1 MEKVKTRRNPVKMD
15 WTWRYWWEHMVSN
28 IYRNRDVNEGEAGFQ
43 NTDGEMALGWEAECF
58 FLKIKK

>member
-1 MEKVKTRRNPVKMD
+1 MVDWLFDTRR
-15 WTWRYWWEHMVSN
+15 
-28 IYRNRDVNEGEAGFQ
+28 EGEAGFQ

>member
-28 IYRNRDVNEGEAGFQ
+28 IYRNRDVNGGGGGEGRKVHSIHVFPSSVH
-43 NTDGEMALGWEAECF
+43 
-58 FLKIKK
+58 

>member
-28 IYRNRDVNEGEAGFQ
+28 IYRNRDVNGGRAGRVGRY
-43 NTDGEMALGWEAECF
+43 TLYMYSLALSTEKG
-58 FLKIKK
+58 L